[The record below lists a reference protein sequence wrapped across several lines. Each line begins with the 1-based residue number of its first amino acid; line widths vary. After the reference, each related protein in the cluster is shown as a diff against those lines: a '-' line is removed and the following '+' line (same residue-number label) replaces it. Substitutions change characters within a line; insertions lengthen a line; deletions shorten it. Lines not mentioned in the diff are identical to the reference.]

1 MNRPMHPSLYF
12 ALLLAAIVAVS
23 ACANQPMVQL
33 PAQVD
38 SMKDDRSVLAGE
50 WEYEDG
56 AAVTL
61 RLDEAGNGT
70 YPYKDGRF
78 ETLRLQGYTWVG
90 MWHQKENDREGG
102 FAVNLSKDYTE
113 GDGTWWYT
121 RIGPDRAPAKKGGT
135 FHLSKRTSLTKL
147 SETPPAP

>member
-1 MNRPMHPSLYF
+1 
-12 ALLLAAIVAVS
+12 
-23 ACANQPMVQL
+23 MVQL
-33 PAQVD
+33 PTQID

-61 RLDEAGNGT
+61 WLDEAGNGT

-78 ETLRLQGYTWVG
+78 KTLQLHGQTWVG
-90 MWHQKENDREGG
+90 TWHQKENDREGG
-102 FAVNLSKDYTE
+102 FVVNLSKDYTE

-121 RIGPDRAPAKKGGT
+121 RIGHDHAPAKKGGT
-135 FHLSKRTSLTKL
+135 FRLSKRASLAKL
-147 SETPPAP
+147 GETPPAP